1 MFRTMNKRWGWDD
14 GSDGFFSTLYTDLD
28 ESELDIPEWLY
39 GDDVTPTLLDFM
51 YHDTRSA
58 ERLPSPV
65 INRYA
70 DRNND
75 NMLTAEQRTALVE
88 IVYAKYRRKWERMWT
103 LNKIEYNPI
112 ENYNM
117 LEEETPDITKT
128 HGGTTT
134 RGVSDDFEVKI
145 TTATDTDI
153 STNRYDEQA
162 NSTYGFN
169 SATGVPTDSGEVES
183 TTRTTGDSEY
193 NKQTQTS
200 EQTGTRD
207 ETLDYTDTE
216 TGTRTLE
223 RSGNIG
229 VTTSQQMAQSEI
241 ELWRWNFYDDVMSD
255 IDSILTLSVY
265 NYNKYERL

>member
-1 MFRTMNKRWGWDD
+1 MSKLNRLWGWDNNTI
-14 GSDGFFSTLYTDLD
+14 GVFSAIVTGIPEADRPEWLTTTSATDLD
-28 ESELDIPEWLY
+28 
-39 GDDVTPTLLDFM
+39 LL
-51 YHDTRSA
+51 YHDMHSA
-58 ERLPSPV
+58 ERLAAPV
-65 INRYA
+65 VERYA
-70 DRNND
+70 DLND
-75 NMLTAEQRTALVE
+75 PRELSATQRLKLGAL
-88 IVYAKYRRKWERMWT
+88 IYLKYGRKWARMWA

-134 RGVSDDFEVKI
+134 REVSDDFALNETV
-145 TTATDTDI
+145 TTDTDVTV
-153 STNRYDEQA
+153 SSDNEAENSVYGFQNAVGVPA
-162 NSTYGFN
+162 NSGIGNT
-169 SATGVPTDSGEVES
+169 
-183 TTRTTGDSEY
+183 TTRTTGDSEH
-193 NKQTQTS
+193 NIVSRTTG
-200 EQTGTRD
+200 QTGDTT

-241 ELWRWNFYDDVMSD
+241 ELWKWNFYDDVMRD
-255 IDSILTLSVY
+255 IDSILTLAVY

>member
-1 MFRTMNKRWGWDD
+1 M
-14 GSDGFFSTLYTDLD
+14 
-28 ESELDIPEWLY
+28 
-39 GDDVTPTLLDFM
+39 
-51 YHDTRSA
+51 HSA
-58 ERLPSPV
+58 ERLAAPV
-65 INRYA
+65 VERYA
-70 DRNND
+70 DLND
-75 NMLTAEQRTALVE
+75 PRELSATQRLKLGAL
-88 IVYAKYRRKWERMWT
+88 IYLKYGRKWERMWT

-134 RGVSDDFEVKI
+134 RGVSDDFELKV
-145 TTATDTDI
+145 TTGTDTDV
-153 STNRYDEQA
+153 STTRFDETA
-162 NSTYGFN
+162 ESTFGFQ
-169 SATGVPTDSGEVES
+169 SSTAVPTGTGEVEG
-183 TTRTTGDSEY
+183 TTRTTGDSEH

-200 EQTGTRD
+200 EQTGTTD

-241 ELWRWNFYDDVMSD
+241 ELWKWNFYDDVMSD
-255 IDSILTLSVY
+255 IDSILTLAVY

>member
-1 MFRTMNKRWGWDD
+1 MSKLNKLWGWDNNSV
-14 GSDGFFSTLYTDLD
+14 GVFSAIVVGIPEADRPEWLTATSATDLD
-28 ESELDIPEWLY
+28 
-39 GDDVTPTLLDFM
+39 LL
-51 YHDTRSA
+51 YHDMHSA
-58 ERLPSPV
+58 ERLAAPV
-65 INRYA
+65 VERYA
-70 DRNND
+70 DLND
-75 NMLTAEQRTALVE
+75 PRELSATQRLKLGAL
-88 IVYAKYRRKWERMWT
+88 IYLKYGRKWERMWT

-134 RGVSDDFEVKI
+134 RGVSDDFELKV
-145 TTATDTDI
+145 TTGTDTDV
-153 STNRYDEQA
+153 STTRFDETVE
-162 NSTYGFN
+162 STFGFQ
-169 SATGVPTDSGEVES
+169 SSTAVPTGTGEVEG
-183 TTRTTGDSEY
+183 TTRTTGDSEH

-200 EQTGTRD
+200 EQTGTTD

-241 ELWRWNFYDDVMSD
+241 ELWKWNFYDDVMSD